1 MSDSKQIKKMLNIGN
16 NKTRCDLNH
25 KLKDLIMSE
34 FAYDLSKYEDEGEAK
49 VNNVTENLVKLF
61 SLYIFRKGAELLPDF
76 LYKDSCEIRIGYHG
90 DSEVSEEW
98 EDYLKKLGNCG

>member
-1 MSDSKQIKKMLNIGN
+1 M
-16 NKTRCDLNH
+16 DLKR
-25 KLKDLIMSE
+25 KLKDLVMSE

-61 SLYIFRKGAELLPDF
+61 SLYIVSQGTELLPDF
-76 LYKDSCEIRIGYHG
+76 LYKDSYGTKIGYHG

-98 EDYLKKLGNCG
+98 EDYLKKIGNCG